1 MPVSGL
7 NVAPRT
13 ENAGAEVP
21 EGNLCVSHIFQ
32 KWFQQMPTQD
42 RGGKYMAKKKVSVWS
57 LVGIFGFCLDPP
69 SRWDKV

>member
-21 EGNLCVSHIFQ
+21 EGNVCVSHIFQ

-42 RGGKYMAKKKVSVWS
+42 RGGKYMAKKKS
-57 LVGIFGFCLDPP
+57 LCVVPGRNLWVLPGPSFKVG
-69 SRWDKV
+69 